1 MKTRTCGEYVIN
13 VPTEE
18 ELNDMG
24 GSCLLPDVVQGRKSD
39 YVGIS
44 HELTYEDITL
54 LNNSLLDFPKPEQ
67 DIINE
72 NLLNYKVK

>member
-24 GSCLLPDVVQGRKSD
+24 GSCLLPDVVKGRKSD
-39 YVGIS
+39 YDGS
-44 HELTYEDITL
+44 SQELYHKGVPL
-54 LNNSLLDFPKPEQ
+54 LNESLLDFPKKER
-67 DIINE
+67 DVIKK